1 MKRYKYIGGL
11 VLFVSVLGLLLLFI
25 KRYYISRTVS
35 IIGGADGPTA
45 IFIAGRSGNFIP
57 LYIIAGILL
66 FIIITL
72 LLYRN
77 K

>member
-35 IIGGADGPTA
+35 IIGGADGPTNFHSWKIWKLYTA
-45 IFIAGRSGNFIP
+45 LYHCGNIAVNYNHSF
-57 LYIIAGILL
+57 
-66 FIIITL
+66 TL
-72 LLYRN
+72 
-77 K
+77 